1 MSRSGF
7 SPAPDDQHLEFSVL
21 ELTGEAMLANV
32 LLRNT
37 GQGLDSAQTL
47 HGDQD
52 FEISVLERPSNNG
65 HILLKSSAFVCF
77 VLILSFMW
85 LSITERKNT

>member
-37 GQGLDSAQTL
+37 GQGLDSVQTL

-52 FEISVLERPSNNG
+52 FEISVLERPSNG
-65 HILLKSSAFVCF
+65 PILLKSSAFVCF